1 MTAAVAVAVV
11 STNQRDLL
19 ARALRSLEP
28 EQQAGRIEA
37 WVVDNAS
44 EDGSAEMVRS
54 EFPWVQLIA
63 LEENVGYGRAVNLAA
78 ERAGGEW
85 VAPANEDIELRPG
98 AIERLLA
105 AAERHP
111 EAAVLAPRLVQA
123 DGSTQHSV
131 FAFPT
136 LGLAL
141 AVNLGIA
148 RATRRLGDRLCIE
161 GLWDPDRPREVPWAI
176 ATFFLCRREAFDAIG
191 GFDPEQFI
199 HAEDL
204 DLEWRLQRAGWR
216 VRYVPDAEVFHVGS
230 AATKHAFG
238 EDLMPRYLAASY
250 AWMLKRRG
258 ALVTRSVALVNV
270 AGAGLR
276 ALAFG
281 TLAALGLPRFRAPR
295 DSARGWARAHRAGLS
310 SRSSLM
316 GRR

>member
-1 MTAAVAVAVV
+1 VTPPVAVAVV

-28 EQQAGRIEA
+28 EQQAGRVET

-44 EDGSAEMVRS
+44 EDGSAEMVHS
-54 EFPWVQLIA
+54 EFPWVELLA
-63 LEENVGYGRAVNLAA
+63 LDENVGYGRAVNLVA
-78 ERAGGEW
+78 ERSNADW
-85 VAPANEDIELRPG
+85 IAPANEDIELRPG
-98 AIERLLA
+98 AVERLLA
-105 AAERHP
+105 AAEQHP
-111 EAAVLAPRLVQA
+111 EAAVLAPRLVLA

-136 LGLAL
+136 LALAL

-148 RATRRLGDRLCIE
+148 RANGRVGDRLCIE

-176 ATFFLCRREAFDAIG
+176 ATFFICRREAFDAVD

-258 ALVTRSVALVNV
+258 ALVARSIALVSVIGSAIRV
-270 AGAGLR
+270 AVYGALAGVGLR
-276 ALAFG
+276 
-281 TLAALGLPRFRAPR
+281 RFRERR
-295 DSARGWARAHRAGLS
+295 DAARRWARAHAVGLS
-310 SRSSLM
+310 SRANLM
-316 GRR
+316 RRR

>member
-1 MTAAVAVAVV
+1 MTPAVAVAVV

-28 EQQAGRIEA
+28 EQQAGRVET

-44 EDGSAEMVRS
+44 GDGSAEMVS
-54 EFPWVQLIA
+54 GEFPWARLIA
-63 LEENVGYGRAVNLAA
+63 LEQNVGYGRAVNLVA
-78 ERAGGEW
+78 ERAAGDW
-85 VAPANEDIELRPG
+85 IAPANEDIELRPG
-98 AIERLLA
+98 AVEALLA
-105 AAERHP
+105 VAERHS
-111 EAAVLAPRLVQA
+111 EAAVLAPRLVLA

-136 LGLAL
+136 VALAL
-141 AVNLGIA
+141 AVNLGLA
-148 RATRRLGDRLCIE
+148 RATRRLGDRLCLE
-161 GLWDPDRPREVPWAI
+161 GLWDPDRAREVPWAI
-176 ATFFLCRREAFDAIG
+176 ATFFICRRTAFDAIG

-250 AWMLKRRG
+250 AWLLKRRG
-258 ALVTRSVALVNV
+258 AAVARSVAVVNIV
-270 AGAGLR
+270 GAGARAVVYGALAAAGLR
-276 ALAFG
+276 
-281 TLAALGLPRFRAPR
+281 RYRAR
-295 DSARGWARAHRAGLS
+295 GDSAAAWARAHYVGLS
-310 SRSSLM
+310 SRASLM
-316 GRR
+316 RRR